1 MTIWTRE
8 SLLSYRR
15 DRRWPELEPGV
26 CDEAVGILNDAHDA
40 MRRVRRLAD
49 IEPATGFSVGMTEGG
64 HE

>member
-8 SLLSYRR
+8 SFLTYRG

-26 CDEAVGILNDAHDA
+26 CDEAVAILNDTHDA
-40 MRRVRRLAD
+40 MQGVRGLAD
-49 IEPATGFSVGMTEGG
+49 FEPATGFSFGPKEGG